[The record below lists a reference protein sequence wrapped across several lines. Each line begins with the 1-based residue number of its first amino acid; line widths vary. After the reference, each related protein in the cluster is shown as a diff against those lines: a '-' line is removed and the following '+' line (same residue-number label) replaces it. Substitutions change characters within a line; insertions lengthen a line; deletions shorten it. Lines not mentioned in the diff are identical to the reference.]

1 VSQVVYTELEAL
13 PLRWPYL
20 QLEPLDTTYTQT
32 WGTDQ
37 TFNTPTT
44 STTYT
49 PPDTGSP
56 VEVAVYGPRKLGQAL
71 LKKSTSPY
79 ELLTNLELSVR
90 KVGNPGP
97 LKTEI
102 LRITPLTD
110 NFLNDSFRENFGGAT
125 ADSYTITSTSWV
137 AQTRNIT
144 EKIKLTGIFIQF
156 PYTSI
161 IWRVRITTA
170 NTDGRPNMSNVLAD
184 FTAQG
189 NTWTQLPTSLI
200 LDPGMY
206 SVVVSL
212 DSGTGYPSYG
222 YHTSVFGSVHSNWTT
237 GNSGSTWSSS
247 TRTWGILLEAATRR
261 KELGEKLGEYIT
273 PASAFG
279 TTTAWTTLYHGGDL
293 RRLLQSQDIY
303 VVFSSPDSPDPS
315 NCYMIQKGG
324 TYTASPSGNIF
335 SYAERHEVSYF
346 TDGAASEY
354 RCSDVLVRK
363 TYNQYARIGYTFDKT
378 YYLGPGSYGPYASI
392 GIKAATGTVYALP
405 VTISNDVFAA
415 QQSSEKSTTSTT
427 YTGLVWDRNADGS
440 PEVKAPQT
448 DPVTFLVR
456 GNGAY
461 NQVSFTPRLYYDKNP
476 VTPKD
481 FGFTELYLMRLRADA
496 ANTLVRV
503 NERTNIYFAGSG
515 DTVAIDPNFRAPVK
529 KLQVIT
535 GRATADLLGVL

>member
-20 QLEPLDTTYTQT
+20 QLEPLDVTYTQT

-102 LRITPLTD
+102 YRLTPLTD
-110 NFLNDSFRENFGGAT
+110 NFLDDSFREAIT
-125 ADSYTITSTSWV
+125 SPTSDTTTTITSTSWV

-144 EKIKLTGIFIQF
+144 EKIKLTRVLIAFMSSV
-156 PYTSI
+156 T
-161 IWRVRITTA
+161 WRVRITTV
-170 NTDGRPNMSNVLAD
+170 NTDGRPNMSNVLAN
-184 FTAQG
+184 FTAQNG
-189 NTWTQLPTSLI
+189 TWTQLSTSLT

-212 DSGTGYPSYG
+212 DSGTGYPTYG
-222 YHTSVFGSVHSNWTT
+222 GHASVFGSVHSNWTT

-247 TRTWGILLEAATRR
+247 TRNWSIMLQAATRR

-279 TTTAWTTLYHGGDL
+279 TTNAWTTLYPSEDL
-293 RRLLQSQDIY
+293 RRLLLSDDVY
-303 VVFSSPDSPDPS
+303 VVFSSPDSPDSS

-324 TYTASPSGNIF
+324 TFAASPSGNIF
-335 SYAERHEVSYF
+335 SSADRYEISYF
-346 TDGAASEY
+346 TDGATSEY

-363 TYNQYARIGYTFDKT
+363 TYSEYARIGYTFDKT

-405 VTISNDVFAA
+405 VTISNNVFAA

-427 YTGLVWDRNADGS
+427 YTGLDMGQER
-440 PEVKAPQT
+440 
-448 DPVTFLVR
+448 R
-456 GNGAY
+456 
-461 NQVSFTPRLYYDKNP
+461 RLP
-476 VTPKD
+476 
-481 FGFTELYLMRLRADA
+481 
-496 ANTLVRV
+496 
-503 NERTNIYFAGSG
+503 
-515 DTVAIDPNFRAPVK
+515 
-529 KLQVIT
+529 
-535 GRATADLLGVL
+535 

>member
-20 QLEPLDTTYTQT
+20 QLEPLDTAYTQT

-49 PPDTGSP
+49 TPDTGSP

-71 LKKSTSPY
+71 VKKSTSPY

-102 LRITPLTD
+102 HRLTPLTD
-110 NFLNDSFRENFGGAT
+110 NFLNDKFRETSSAT
-125 ADSYTITSTSWV
+125 SDTTAITSTSWV

-144 EKIKLTGIFIQF
+144 EKIKLTGIRIFF
-156 PYTSI
+156 NSSVT
-161 IWRVRITTA
+161 WRVRITTA
-170 NTDGRPNMSNVLAD
+170 NTDGRPNMSNVLAN
-184 FTAQG
+184 FTAQ
-189 NTWTQLPTSLI
+189 NYTWTQLSTSLT
-200 LDPGMY
+200 LGPGMY
-206 SVVVSL
+206 STVISL
-212 DSGTGYPSYG
+212 DSGTGYPNDG
-222 YHTSVFGSVHSNWTT
+222 GHTSVFGSVHSNWTT
-237 GNSGSTWSSS
+237 SNSGSTWSSS
-247 TRTWGILLEAATRR
+247 TKNWGIVWEAATLR

-279 TTTAWTTLYHGGDL
+279 TTNAWTTLYPSEDL
-293 RRLLQSQDIY
+293 RRLLLSQDIY
-303 VVFSSPDSPDPS
+303 VVFSSPDSPDSS

-324 TYTASPSGNIF
+324 TFAAPAGDILSSDNKY
-335 SYAERHEVSYF
+335 EVSYF
-346 TDGAASEY
+346 TDGATSEY

-363 TYNQYARIGYTFDKT
+363 TYSEYAKIGYTFDKT

-392 GIKAATGTVYALP
+392 RIKAATGTVYALP
-405 VTISNDVFAA
+405 VTISNNVFAA

-440 PEVKAPQT
+440 PEVKASKTEPI
-448 DPVTFLVR
+448 TFLVR

-503 NERTNIYFAGSG
+503 NDRTNIYFAGSG

>member
-102 LRITPLTD
+102 FRITPLTD
-110 NFLNDSFRENFGGAT
+110 NFLDDSFRENTST
-125 ADSYTITSTSWV
+125 AASDTTAITSTSWV

-144 EKIKLTGIFIQF
+144 EKIKLTGIRTWFNSVV
-156 PYTSI
+156 T
-161 IWRVRITTA
+161 WRVRITTA

-184 FTAQG
+184 FTAQN
-189 NTWTQLPTSLI
+189 NTWTQLSTPLT

-206 SVVVSL
+206 STVISL
-212 DSGTGYPSYG
+212 DSGTGYPNTAG
-222 YHTSVFGSVHSNWTT
+222 HTSVFGSVHSNWTT
-237 GNSGSTWSSS
+237 SNSGSTWSSS
-247 TRTWGILLEAATRR
+247 TKNWSIMWEAATPR

-279 TTTAWTTLYHGGDL
+279 TTNAWTTLYPSEDL
-293 RRLLQSQDIY
+293 RRLLLSQDIY

-324 TYTASPSGNIF
+324 TFAASPSGNIF
-335 SYAERHEVSYF
+335 NADNRYEVSYF
-346 TDGAASEY
+346 TDGATSEY
-354 RCSDVLVRK
+354 RCADVLVRK

-405 VTISNDVFAA
+405 VTISNNVFAA

-440 PEVKAPQT
+440 PEVKASKTEPI
-448 DPVTFLVR
+448 TFLVR

-503 NERTNIYFAGSG
+503 NDRTNIYFAGSG

>member
-49 PPDTGSP
+49 PPDTGSL

-71 LKKSTSPY
+71 VKRSTSPY

-102 LRITPLTD
+102 HRLTPLTD
-110 NFLNDSFRENFGGAT
+110 NFLNDSFRENLSVAA
-125 ADSYTITSTSWV
+125 ADSYAITSTSWV

-144 EKIKLTGIFIQF
+144 EKIKLTGIRITGDSV
-156 PYTSI
+156 P
-161 IWRVRITTA
+161 WRVRITTA

-184 FTAQG
+184 FTTQN
-189 NTWTQLPTSLI
+189 NTWTQLSAPLI

-212 DSGTGYPSYG
+212 DSGRGYPSNAG
-222 YHTSVFGSVHSNWTT
+222 HSSIFGSVHSNWTT
-237 GNSGSTWSSS
+237 SNSGSTWNSS
-247 TRTWGILLEAATRR
+247 TRNWGIFLEAATRR

-279 TTTAWTTLYHGGDL
+279 TTTAWTTLYPSGDL
-293 RRLLQSQDIY
+293 RRLLLSQDIY

-324 TYTASPSGNIF
+324 TYIANPSGNIF
-335 SYAERHEVSYF
+335 SSADRYEVSYF

-354 RCSDVLVRK
+354 RCADVLVRK

-378 YYLGPGSYGPYASI
+378 YYLGPGSYGPYASM

-440 PEVKAPQT
+440 PEVKASKT
-448 DPVTFLVR
+448 ETITFLVR

-503 NERTNIYFAGSG
+503 NDRTNIYFAGSG

>member
-20 QLEPLDTTYTQT
+20 QLEPLDTAYTQT

-49 PPDTGSP
+49 TPDTGSP

-71 LKKSTSPY
+71 VKKSTSPY

-102 LRITPLTD
+102 HRLTPLTD
-110 NFLNDSFRENFGGAT
+110 NFLNDSFRETSSAT
-125 ADSYTITSTSWV
+125 SDTTAITSTSWI

-144 EKIKLTGIFIQF
+144 EKIKLTGIRIFF
-156 PYTSI
+156 NSSVT
-161 IWRVRITTA
+161 WRVRITTA
-170 NTDGRPNMSNVLAD
+170 NTDGRPNMSNVLAN
-184 FTAQG
+184 FTAQ
-189 NTWTQLPTSLI
+189 NYTWTQLSTPLTLY
-200 LDPGMY
+200 PGMY
-206 SVVVSL
+206 STVISL
-212 DSGTGYPSYG
+212 DSGTGYPNDG
-222 YHTSVFGSVHSNWTT
+222 GHTSVFGSVHSNWTT
-237 GNSGSTWSSS
+237 SNSGSTWSSS
-247 TRTWGILLEAATRR
+247 TKNWSIMWEAATLR

-279 TTTAWTTLYHGGDL
+279 TTNAWTTLYPSEDL
-293 RRLLQSQDIY
+293 RRLLLSQDIY

-324 TYTASPSGNIF
+324 TFAASPSGNIF
-335 SYAERHEVSYF
+335 SSADRYEVSYF
-346 TDGAASEY
+346 TDGATSEY
-354 RCSDVLVRK
+354 RCADVLIRK

-378 YYLGPGSYGPYASI
+378 YYLGPGSYGPYARI
-392 GIKAATGTVYALP
+392 EIKAATGTVYALP
-405 VTISNDVFAA
+405 VTISNDVFAT

-440 PEVKAPQT
+440 PEVKASKT

-503 NERTNIYFAGSG
+503 SDRTNIYFAGSG

>member
-102 LRITPLTD
+102 HRLTPLTD
-110 NFLNDSFRENFGGAT
+110 NFLDDKFRETSSAT
-125 ADSYTITSTSWV
+125 ADSYAITSTSWV

-144 EKIKLTGIFIQF
+144 EKIKLTGIRIWFDSSV
-156 PYTSI
+156 T
-161 IWRVRITTA
+161 WRVRITTA

-184 FTAQG
+184 FTAQ
-189 NTWTQLPTSLI
+189 NYTWTQLPTPLT

-212 DSGTGYPSYG
+212 YSGTGYPAYG
-222 YHTSVFGSVHSNWTT
+222 GHTSVFGSVHSNWTT

-247 TRTWGILLEAATRR
+247 TRNWSILLEAATLR

-279 TTTAWTTLYHGGDL
+279 TTNAWTTLYPSEDL
-293 RRLLQSQDIY
+293 RRLLLSQDIY

-324 TYTASPSGNIF
+324 TFAASPSGNIF
-335 SYAERHEVSYF
+335 SSADRYEISYF
-346 TDGAASEY
+346 TDGATSEY
-354 RCSDVLVRK
+354 RCADVLVRK

-392 GIKAATGTVYALP
+392 RIKAATGTVYALP

-427 YTGLVWDRNADGS
+427 YTGLTWDRNADGS
-440 PEVKAPQT
+440 PEVKASKT

-503 NERTNIYFAGSG
+503 NDRTNIYFAGSG

>member
-102 LRITPLTD
+102 FRITPLTD
-110 NFLNDSFRENFGGAT
+110 NFLDDSFRENTST
-125 ADSYTITSTSWV
+125 AASDTTAITSTSWV

-144 EKIKLTGIFIQF
+144 EKIKLTGIRTWFNSVV
-156 PYTSI
+156 T
-161 IWRVRITTA
+161 WRVRITTA

-184 FTAQG
+184 FTAQN
-189 NTWTQLPTSLI
+189 NTWTQLSTPLT

-206 SVVVSL
+206 STVISL
-212 DSGTGYPSYG
+212 DSGTGYPNTAG
-222 YHTSVFGSVHSNWTT
+222 HTSVFGSVHSNWTT
-237 GNSGSTWSSS
+237 SNSGSTWSSS
-247 TRTWGILLEAATRR
+247 TKNWSIMWEAATPR

-279 TTTAWTTLYHGGDL
+279 TTAAWTTLYPSEDL
-293 RRLLQSQDIY
+293 RRLLPSQDIY
-303 VVFSSPDSPDPS
+303 VVFSSPDSPDSS
-315 NCYMIQKGG
+315 NCYMIQRGG
-324 TYTASPSGNIF
+324 TYTANPSGNIF
-335 SYAERHEVSYF
+335 SSADRYEISYF
-346 TDGAASEY
+346 TDGATSEY
-354 RCSDVLVRK
+354 RCADVLVRK

-405 VTISNDVFAA
+405 VTFQMMFSQHSNHRRN
-415 QQSSEKSTTSTT
+415 QQHQQHT
-427 YTGLVWDRNADGS
+427 
-440 PEVKAPQT
+440 QT
-448 DPVTFLVR
+448 
-456 GNGAY
+456 
-461 NQVSFTPRLYYDKNP
+461 
-476 VTPKD
+476 
-481 FGFTELYLMRLRADA
+481 
-496 ANTLVRV
+496 
-503 NERTNIYFAGSG
+503 
-515 DTVAIDPNFRAPVK
+515 
-529 KLQVIT
+529 
-535 GRATADLLGVL
+535 

>member
-1 VSQVVYTELEAL
+1 LSQIVYTELEAL

-20 QLEPLDTTYTQT
+20 QLEPLDVTYTQT

-56 VEVAVYGPRKLGQAL
+56 VEVAVYGSRKLGQAL
-71 LKKSTSPY
+71 VKKSTSPY

-90 KVGNPGP
+90 KVGNPSP

-102 LRITPLTD
+102 HRLTPLTD
-110 NFLNDSFRENFGGAT
+110 NFLDDSFRETSSAT
-125 ADSYTITSTSWV
+125 SDTTAITSTSWV

-144 EKIKLTGIFIQF
+144 EKIKLTGIRILFNSSV
-156 PYTSI
+156 T
-161 IWRVRITTA
+161 WRVRITTA
-170 NTDGRPNMSNVLAD
+170 NTDGRPNMSNVLAN
-184 FTAQG
+184 FTAQN
-189 NTWTQLPTSLI
+189 NTWISFSPPLT
-200 LDPGMY
+200 LDSGMY
-206 SVVVSL
+206 STVVSL
-212 DSGTGYPSYG
+212 DSGTGYPHTGS
-222 YHTSVFGSVHSNWTT
+222 HTSVFGSVHSNWTT
-237 GNSGSTWSSS
+237 SNSGSTWSSS
-247 TRTWGILLEAATRR
+247 TKNWVILLEAATRR

-279 TTTAWTTLYHGGDL
+279 TTTAWTTLYPSEDL
-293 RRLLQSQDIY
+293 RRLLLSQDIY
-303 VVFSSPDSPDPS
+303 VVFSSPNSPDPS

-324 TYTASPSGNIF
+324 TFAAPTGNIL
-335 SYAERHEVSYF
+335 SSADRYEVSYF
-346 TDGAASEY
+346 TDGATSEY
-354 RCSDVLVRK
+354 RIADVLVRK

-405 VTISNDVFAA
+405 VTISNDVFAT

-427 YTGLVWDRNADGS
+427 YTGLAWDRNADGS
-440 PEVKAPQT
+440 PEVKASKT

-461 NQVSFTPRLYYDKNP
+461 NQVIFTPRLYYDKNP

-503 NERTNIYFAGSG
+503 NDRTNIYFAGSG

>member
-20 QLEPLDTTYTQT
+20 QLEPLDVTYTQT

-71 LKKSTSPY
+71 LKKATAQY

-102 LRITPLTD
+102 HRLTPLTD
-110 NFLNDSFRENFGGAT
+110 NFLDDSFREAITSSTNDPT
-125 ADSYTITSTSWV
+125 AITSTSWL

-144 EKIKLTGIFIQF
+144 EKIKLTGVRIVFQGSV
-156 PYTSI
+156 T
-161 IWRVRITTA
+161 WRVRITTA
-170 NTDGRPNMSNVLAD
+170 NTDGRPNMSNVLAN
-184 FTAQG
+184 FTAQNG
-189 NTWTQLPTSLI
+189 TWTQLSTPLT

-206 SVVVSL
+206 STVISL
-212 DSGTGYPSYG
+212 DSGTGYAGTAS
-222 YHTSVFGSVHSNWTT
+222 HSSVFGSVHSNWTT
-237 GNSGSTWSSS
+237 SNSGSTWSSS
-247 TRTWGILLEAATRR
+247 TKNWGIVWEAATRR

-279 TTTAWTTLYHGGDL
+279 TTNAWTTLYTNEDL
-293 RRLLQSQDIY
+293 RRLLLSDDVY
-303 VVFSSPDSPDPS
+303 VVFSSPDSPDSS

-324 TYTASPSGNIF
+324 TFAASPSGNIF
-335 SYAERHEVSYF
+335 SSDNKYEVSYF

-363 TYNQYARIGYTFDKT
+363 TYSEYARIGYTFDKT

-392 GIKAATGTVYALP
+392 RIKAATGTVYALP
-405 VTISNDVFAA
+405 VTISNNVFAA

-440 PEVKAPQT
+440 PEVKASKTEPI
-448 DPVTFLVR
+448 TFLVR

-503 NERTNIYFAGSG
+503 NDRTNIYFAGSG
-515 DTVAIDPNFRAPVK
+515 DTVTIDPNFRAPVK

>member
-20 QLEPLDTTYTQT
+20 QLEPLDTAYTQT
-32 WGTDQ
+32 WGIDQ

-49 PPDTGSP
+49 TPDTGSP

-71 LKKSTSPY
+71 VKKSTSPY

-102 LRITPLTD
+102 HRLTPLTD
-110 NFLNDSFRENFGGAT
+110 NFLNDKFRETSSAT
-125 ADSYTITSTSWV
+125 SDTTAITSTSWI

-144 EKIKLTGIFIQF
+144 EKIKLTGIRIFF
-156 PYTSI
+156 NSSVT
-161 IWRVRITTA
+161 WRVRITTA
-170 NTDGRPNMSNVLAD
+170 NTDGRPNMSNVLAN
-184 FTAQG
+184 FTAQ
-189 NTWTQLPTSLI
+189 NYTWTQLSTSLT
-200 LDPGMY
+200 LGPGMY
-206 SVVVSL
+206 STVISL
-212 DSGTGYPSYG
+212 DSGTGYPNDG
-222 YHTSVFGSVHSNWTT
+222 NHTSVFGSVHSNWTT
-237 GNSGSTWSSS
+237 SNSGSTWSSS
-247 TRTWGILLEAATRR
+247 TKNWSIMWEAATLR

-279 TTTAWTTLYHGGDL
+279 TTNAWTTLYPSEDL
-293 RRLLQSQDIY
+293 RRLLLSQDIY

-324 TYTASPSGNIF
+324 TFAASPSGNIF
-335 SYAERHEVSYF
+335 SSADRYEVSYF
-346 TDGAASEY
+346 TDGATSEY
-354 RCSDVLVRK
+354 RCADVLIRK

-378 YYLGPGSYGPYASI
+378 YYLGPGSYGPYARI
-392 GIKAATGTVYALP
+392 EIKAATGTVYALP
-405 VTISNDVFAA
+405 VTISNDVFAT

-427 YTGLVWDRNADGS
+427 YTGLVWNRNADDS
-440 PEVKAPQT
+440 PEVKASKT

-503 NERTNIYFAGSG
+503 NDRTNIYFAGSG

>member
-102 LRITPLTD
+102 YRLTPLTD
-110 NFLNDSFRENFGGAT
+110 NLLDDKFRENASAT
-125 ADSYTITSTSWV
+125 SDTPAITSTSWV

-144 EKIKLTGIFIQF
+144 EKIKLTGICIFF
-156 PYTSI
+156 NNPVT
-161 IWRVRITTA
+161 WRVRITTA
-170 NTDGRPNMSNVLAD
+170 NTDGRPNMSNVLAN
-184 FTAQG
+184 FTAQN
-189 NTWTQLPTSLI
+189 NTWTQLSTSLT
-200 LDPGMY
+200 LDPGLY
-206 SVVVSL
+206 STVVSL
-212 DSGTGYPSYG
+212 DSGTGNPASG
-222 YHTSVFGSVHSNWTT
+222 GHASIFGSVHSNWTT
-237 GNSGSTWSSS
+237 SNSGSTWSSS
-247 TRTWGILLEAATRR
+247 TKNWSIMWEAATRR

-279 TTTAWTTLYHGGDL
+279 TTNAWTTLYPSEDL
-293 RRLLQSQDIY
+293 RRLLLSQDIY

-324 TYTASPSGNIF
+324 TFAASPSGNIF
-335 SYAERHEVSYF
+335 NADNRYEVSYF
-346 TDGAASEY
+346 TDGATSEY
-354 RCSDVLVRK
+354 RCADILVRK
-363 TYNQYARIGYTFDKT
+363 TYNEYAKVGYTFDKT
-378 YYLGPGSYGPYASI
+378 YYLGPGSYAPYFSI
-392 GIKAATGTVYALP
+392 RIKAATGTVYALP
-405 VTISNDVFAA
+405 VTISNDVFAT

-427 YTGLVWDRNADGS
+427 YTDLVWDRNADGS
-440 PEVKAPQT
+440 LEVKASKT
-448 DPVTFLVR
+448 DPITFLVR

-503 NERTNIYFAGSG
+503 NDRTNIYFAGSG

>member
-71 LKKSTSPY
+71 VKKSTSPY

-102 LRITPLTD
+102 HRLTPLTD
-110 NFLNDSFRENFGGAT
+110 NFLDDSFREAIT
-125 ADSYTITSTSWV
+125 PSTDTTTITSTSWV

-144 EKIKLTGIFIQF
+144 EKIKLTMVRIGFQGSV
-156 PYTSI
+156 T
-161 IWRVRITTA
+161 WRVRITTA
-170 NTDGRPNMSNVLAD
+170 NTDGRPNMSNVLAN
-184 FTAQG
+184 FTAQNG
-189 NTWTQLPTSLI
+189 IWKQLSPPLT

-206 SVVVSL
+206 STVVSL
-212 DSGTGYPSYG
+212 DSGTGYANIG
-222 YHTSVFGSVHSNWTT
+222 GHTSVFGSVHSNWTT

-247 TRTWGILLEAATRR
+247 TKNWSILWEAHTRR

-279 TTTAWTTLYHGGDL
+279 TTNAWTTLYTNEDL
-293 RRLLQSQDIY
+293 RRFLLSDDIY

-324 TYTASPSGNIF
+324 TYAASPSGNIF
-335 SYAERHEVSYF
+335 SFDGRYEVSYF

-354 RCSDVLVRK
+354 RCADVLVRK
-363 TYNQYARIGYTFDKT
+363 TYNQQARIGYTFDKT
-378 YYLGPGSYGPYASI
+378 YYIGPGSYAPYFSI

-405 VTISNDVFAA
+405 VTISNDIFAT

-427 YTGLVWDRNADGS
+427 YTDLVWDRNADGS
-440 PEVKAPQT
+440 LEVKASKT
-448 DPVTFLVR
+448 DPITFLVR

-503 NERTNIYFAGSG
+503 NDRTNIYFAGSG

>member
-102 LRITPLTD
+102 HRLTPLTD
-110 NFLNDSFRENFGGAT
+110 NLLDDSFRENTSTAT
-125 ADSYTITSTSWV
+125 ADSYAITSTSWV

-144 EKIKLTGIFIQF
+144 EKIKLNGIFIWF
-156 PYTSI
+156 SDPVT
-161 IWRVRITTA
+161 WRVRITTA

-184 FTAQG
+184 FTAQ
-189 NTWTQLPTSLI
+189 NYTWTQLSTPLT

-212 DSGTGYPSYG
+212 DSGTGYPAYAG
-222 YHTSVFGSVHSNWTT
+222 HTSVFGSVHSNWTT

-247 TRTWGILLEAATRR
+247 TRNWSIRWEAATRR

-279 TTTAWTTLYHGGDL
+279 TTNAWTTLYPSGDL
-293 RRLLQSQDIY
+293 RRLLLSQDIY

-324 TYTASPSGNIF
+324 TFAASPSGNIF
-335 SYAERHEVSYF
+335 SFDGRYEVSYF

-354 RCSDVLVRK
+354 RCADVLVRK
-363 TYNQYARIGYTFDKT
+363 TYNQQARIGYTFDKT
-378 YYLGPGSYGPYASI
+378 YYIGPGSYAPYFSI
-392 GIKAATGTVYALP
+392 RIKAATGTVYALP
-405 VTISNDVFAA
+405 VTISNDVFAT

-427 YTGLVWDRNADGS
+427 YTDLVWDRNADGS
-440 PEVKAPQT
+440 LEVKAPQNRPDNIPRKGERRIQPSINHT
-448 DPVTFLVR
+448 
-456 GNGAY
+456 
-461 NQVSFTPRLYYDKNP
+461 TPILRQEPCNTKGFRLHRALPHEVPRRRSKHISQGKRQN
-476 VTPKD
+476 KH
-481 FGFTELYLMRLRADA
+481 LLRRLR
-496 ANTLVRV
+496 
-503 NERTNIYFAGSG
+503 
-515 DTVAIDPNFRAPVK
+515 
-529 KLQVIT
+529 
-535 GRATADLLGVL
+535 

>member
-1 VSQVVYTELEAL
+1 M
-13 PLRWPYL
+13 W
-20 QLEPLDTTYTQT
+20 
-32 WGTDQ
+32 
-37 TFNTPTT
+37 
-44 STTYT
+44 
-49 PPDTGSP
+49 
-56 VEVAVYGPRKLGQAL
+56 
-71 LKKSTSPY
+71 
-79 ELLTNLELSVR
+79 
-90 KVGNPGP
+90 
-97 LKTEI
+97 
-102 LRITPLTD
+102 
-110 NFLNDSFRENFGGAT
+110 
-125 ADSYTITSTSWV
+125 
-137 AQTRNIT
+137 
-144 EKIKLTGIFIQF
+144 
-156 PYTSI
+156 
-161 IWRVRITTA
+161 
-170 NTDGRPNMSNVLAD
+170 
-184 FTAQG
+184 
-189 NTWTQLPTSLI
+189 
-200 LDPGMY
+200 
-206 SVVVSL
+206 
-212 DSGTGYPSYG
+212 
-222 YHTSVFGSVHSNWTT
+222 
-237 GNSGSTWSSS
+237 
-247 TRTWGILLEAATRR
+247 EAATLR

-279 TTTAWTTLYHGGDL
+279 TTNAWTTLYPSEDL
-293 RRLLQSQDIY
+293 RRLLLSQDIY

-324 TYTASPSGNIF
+324 TFAASPSGNIF
-335 SYAERHEVSYF
+335 SSADRYEVSYF

-354 RCSDVLVRK
+354 RCADVLVRK

-392 GIKAATGTVYALP
+392 GVKAATGTVYALP
-405 VTISNDVFAA
+405 VTISNDVFAT

-440 PEVKAPQT
+440 PEVKASKT

-503 NERTNIYFAGSG
+503 NDRTNIYFAGSG

>member
-102 LRITPLTD
+102 HRLTPLTD
-110 NFLNDSFRENFGGAT
+110 NFLDDSFREAIT
-125 ADSYTITSTSWV
+125 PSTDTTTITSTSWV

-144 EKIKLTGIFIQF
+144 EKIKLTMVRIGFQGSV
-156 PYTSI
+156 T
-161 IWRVRITTA
+161 WRVRITTA
-170 NTDGRPNMSNVLAD
+170 NTDGRPNMSNVLAN
-184 FTAQG
+184 FTAQNG
-189 NTWTQLPTSLI
+189 IWKQLSPPLTLN
-200 LDPGMY
+200 PGMY

-212 DSGTGYPSYG
+212 DSGTGYASIG
-222 YHTSVFGSVHSNWTT
+222 GQTSIFGFVHSNWTT

-247 TRTWGILLEAATRR
+247 TKNWSIVWEAHTRR

-279 TTTAWTTLYHGGDL
+279 TTNAWTTLYTNEDL
-293 RRLLQSQDIY
+293 RRFLLSDDIY

-324 TYTASPSGNIF
+324 TYAASPSGNIF
-335 SYAERHEVSYF
+335 SFDGRYEVSYF

-354 RCSDVLVRK
+354 RCADVLVRK
-363 TYNQYARIGYTFDKT
+363 TYNQQARISYTFDKT
-378 YYLGPGSYGPYASI
+378 YYIGPGSYAPYFSI

-405 VTISNDVFAA
+405 VTISNDIFAT

-427 YTGLVWDRNADGS
+427 YTDLVWDRNADGS
-440 PEVKAPQT
+440 LEVKASKT
-448 DPVTFLVR
+448 DPITFLVR

-461 NQVSFTPRLYYDKNP
+461 NQVSITPRLYYDKNP

-503 NERTNIYFAGSG
+503 NDRTNIYFAGSG